1 MSLLQRCIHG
11 RVRRKTQSFGN
22 NRRRSLRSRC
32 IERAGPTC
40 WDGVGLGDG
49 VSDWLA
55 ATQPSSCWTDRPNL
69 AAAYSLANSGARRT
83 RRRGRIDS
91 TGQSRDQH
99 DHESFF
105 PGFLADQSSGGIT
118 VLGGIKF
125 GRWLDPRSDAR
136 QRDFG
141 DRSNGQLGNLT
152 ETRALNLGVPMSLSA
167 DLARHASAES
177 AVYPGQNCALL
188 FPQCFRGSQVC
199 TAFLGPQR
207 LLEACFHHARPHLGP
222 GKELP
227 AFERNFR
234 QIFGSFHWDSAT
246 PH

>member
-1 MSLLQRCIHG
+1 MVSGWATASAIGWLQHNLRLAGLIDLILQQPIHWQIQ
-11 RVRRKTQSFGN
+11 VRG
-22 NRRRSLRSRC
+22 
-32 IERAGPTC
+32 G
-40 WDGVGLGDG
+40 
-49 VSDWLA
+49 LA
-55 ATQPSSCWTDRPNL
+55 A
-69 AAAYSLANSGARRT
+69 
-83 RRRGRIDS
+83 GRIDS